1 MGHEVKRWDMRLR
14 GENMRSRGKDMNSSS
29 EVRR

>member
-1 MGHEVKRWDMRLR
+1 MGHEVKKWDMRSR
-14 GENMRSRGKDMNSSS
+14 GKDMRSRGKDMNSSS

>member
-1 MGHEVKRWDMRLR
+1 MGHEVKRWDMRSR